1 MQNSNVANG
10 QSYCGGTDLYGSR
23 VSRPEYLF
31 IKELLLGAGGDS
43 PTEIREWC
51 KSELCRYCC
60 DWMGVDINDYR
71 RGMLRIV
78 LNKKEEDHPRVKTHA
93 DDYMGPE
100 EEDQKAPVAAEAE
113 VTAEPTESEADIA
126 IKAADKNTLTLK
138 NANTFEKALNAYSSN
153 HPEETDEEII
163 EQRKLGP
170 LFENACSARMA
181 AR

>member
-1 MQNSNVANG
+1 MQSSNVANG

-23 VSRPEYLF
+23 ISRPEYLF

-51 KSELCRYCC
+51 KSELCRHCC

-78 LNKKEEDHPRVKTHA
+78 LNKKEEAHPRVKTHA

-100 EEDQKAPVAAEAE
+100 EEEPEKLNNTNAA
-113 VTAEPTESEADIA
+113 VEPTEPKADIA
-126 IKAADKNTLTLK
+126 IEAASTNTLTLK
-138 NANTFEKALNAYSSN
+138 DTNTFEKVFSANAYSRN
-153 HPEETDEEII
+153 HAEETDEEIM
-163 EQRKLGP
+163 EERKLGQ
-170 LFENACSARMA
+170 LFENAYSARMA